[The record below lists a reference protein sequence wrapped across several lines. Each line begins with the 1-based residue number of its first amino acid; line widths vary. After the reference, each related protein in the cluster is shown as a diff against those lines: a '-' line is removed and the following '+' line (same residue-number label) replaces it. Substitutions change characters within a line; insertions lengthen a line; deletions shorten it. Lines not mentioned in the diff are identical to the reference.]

1 MADPV
6 EKQLYDAASSGRVS
20 EVSSLL
26 RDHPEINVNWA
37 DLMQWTPLHMASWYS
52 HVEVVKLLLAHP
64 NIDVNVK
71 TDIGE
76 TPFLLSFQE
85 GPVSVGQLLQRD
97 LRVDVTL
104 DDNDGRTPLWWAS
117 YSGKHEVIERLIASG
132 RDLGDIGKKGI
143 DWEVGEDYTAL
154 EIARKCRSADIVSL
168 LERFL
173 DNPAQTSHEL
183 RVKLG
188 VLDPLAAELFAV
200 VVFLCDDLLH
210 LKPASHLAAIP
221 DHAAAAA
228 TRFFAIASKLPLE
241 LQMMLCH
248 RAVGSMKQ
256 NILLK
261 YSEAAFKSLARIRL
275 SLQ

>member
-1 MADPV
+1 MSTGVKNGPGG
-6 EKQLYDAASSGRVS
+6 LLHTASSNG
-20 EVSSLL
+20 
-26 RDHPEINVNWA
+26 
-37 DLMQWTPLHMASWYS
+37 
-52 HVEVVKLLLAHP
+52 HVEVVKLLLAFP
-64 NIDVNVK
+64 
-71 TDIGE
+71 DINANLKDSNGQ
-76 TPFLLSFQE
+76 TPLSFACESGQ
-85 GPVSVGQLLQRD
+85 VSVVQLLLKD
-97 LRVDVTL
+97 YRVDVTL
-104 DDNDGRTPLWWAS
+104 ADNDGRTPLWWAS

-173 DNPAQTSHEL
+173 ANPAQTSHEL